1 MILKSQEIKNINT
14 NKFKIA
20 LFYGKNDI
28 QKREMV
34 DFLINE
40 NDFYNYEQ
48 NEIIDKK
55 ENFYNEIYI
64 KSLFGNKKIIVIKR
78 VTDKI
83 INIIEDIEI
92 QKIEDAIIILIA
104 DILEKKS
111 KLRIKFEKDK
121 NLVCTAFYPDNR
133 DTLVRLASSFFR
145 VNKISISPSL
155 INTIV
160 EKTNEDRGA
169 LLNELEKIKIYTFN
183 NKKIN
188 DENILKLINLNENYS
203 IGELIDCCLSKN
215 KKKTIKILNDN
226 SFSNDDCIMITRV
239 FLQKTKKIHEL
250 LKKYE
255 DNKDI
260 NLTISTAKP
269 PIFWK
274 DKEITKQQI
283 LNWTTKNLKE
293 LLFEINEIELLIK
306 KNINNSIDILTNF
319 IIEKS

>member
-239 FLQKTKKIHEL
+239 FLQKTKKIQKL

>member
-226 SFSNDDCIMITRV
+226 SFSNDD
-239 FLQKTKKIHEL
+239 
-250 LKKYE
+250 
-255 DNKDI
+255 
-260 NLTISTAKP
+260 
-269 PIFWK
+269 W
-274 DKEITKQQI
+274 
-283 LNWTTKNLKE
+283 
-293 LLFEINEIELLIK
+293 IK
-306 KNINNSIDILTNF
+306 C
-319 IIEKS
+319 